1 MTDDSTGDW
10 GTAASQS
17 SARFDIVAQFAK
29 IERNCRLHGAA
40 RDIRFDA
47 LAHRSEFQNGLIGK

>member
-1 MTDDSTGDW
+1 MIMDSAGPL

-29 IERNCRLHGAA
+29 IERNCLGSMGA
-40 RDIRFDA
+40 
-47 LAHRSEFQNGLIGK
+47 

>member
-1 MTDDSTGDW
+1 MIKDSTGDW

-29 IERNCRLHGAA
+29 IERNCRLHA
-40 RDIRFDA
+40 RRVTSGSTHQRTARNFKT
-47 LAHRSEFQNGLIGK
+47 G